1 MKALVEGG
9 EVVEALRERI
19 LGRVTA
25 SEVLHPET
33 QEVLYN
39 ASTLL
44 NEDEVE
50 NIEALG
56 IDEVRVR
63 TPLTCDTRW
72 GLCAA
77 CYGRDLARGSS
88 VNVGQ
93 AIRAMAA
100 ESSGEAGNQL
110 PIGPLQIRLPG

>member
-1 MKALVEGG
+1 
-9 EVVEALRERI
+9 
-19 LGRVTA
+19 
-25 SEVLHPET
+25 
-33 QEVLYN
+33 VLYN
-39 ASTLL
+39 AATLL

-88 VNVGQ
+88 VNVGE
-93 AIRAMAA
+93 AIGVIAAQSIGEPGTQLTMRTFHIAERPHAPPRRTRWKRSRTAPCALPRRYATSPTRRA
-100 ESSGEAGNQL
+100 
-110 PIGPLQIRLPG
+110 RRW